1 MSVGGEDMNK
11 KRLISLLLVSALT
24 ITGVCGCSSTKE
36 KTTKKDN
43 TSKTKVETTVGLD
56 PAKDSSWPRSFSIN
70 EGSKES
76 DNGTFI

>member
-24 ITGVCGCSSTKE
+24 ITSVCGCSSTKE

-43 TSKTKVETTVGLD
+43 T
-56 PAKDSSWPRSFSIN
+56 
-70 EGSKES
+70 
-76 DNGTFI
+76 